1 MNKTI
6 KKKGNKAQTEAPLL
20 LVEQQDEKQNEL
32 PEILR
37 FGQCEECKMENEEH
51 DQSCSHY
58 PNYDPDEG
66 FAQPSS
72 SASSSSSSSTMSS
85 GEDSSN
91 TPNQDDE
98 AVRNAVCEPIV
109 PNQDDEAVRNAV
121 CEPIMAES
129 EQAMSNITDSLE
141 SCETLCKAAMISV
154 LKFKAA
160 CRNLRLKHGNL
171 VNIIRSFDVEIC
183 DSDEQ
188 TAQMLTERR
197 EQLEDWLSTQIHHI
211 HDVQWRSSLFNE
223 RVFNRQKLTYDPNVD
238 RAQLL
243 NAEPPTPTYSVSKVK
258 TYANTPTQ
266 KAEVDTDNKTEV
278 EENEQPTPSEQEEPP
293 SFTDERV
300 FTDEEDDFLTPSANS
315 KIELHTNSRC
325 KNRYLCRIAI
335 RNVQSS
341 YKTRSCAFAHSAWE
355 KEYFS
360 YMPYKIYAE
369 AKMNK
374 AHDGIHDQHLKA
386 RQDLRAIREMVKREQ
401 ASKRELYKQIEKGK
415 QPRPA
420 PLKRKAK
427 VQSTPGAPK
436 SLKKA

>member
-32 PEILR
+32 PEILH
-37 FGQCEECKMENEEH
+37 FGQCEECKMMDEEH
-51 DQSCSHY
+51 DPSCSHY
-58 PNYDPDEG
+58 TPFYEHEESY
-66 FAQPSS
+66 AQPSS
-72 SASSSSSSSTMSS
+72 SASSSSSSSTMSL
-85 GEDSSN
+85 GEDPSK
-91 TPNQDDE
+91 TPNTS
-98 AVRNAVCEPIV
+98 NV
-109 PNQDDEAVRNAV
+109 PNQDDEAVHNAV
-121 CEPIMAES
+121 CETIMVES
-129 EQAMSNITDSLE
+129 EQAMNNITDSLE
-141 SCETLCKAAMISV
+141 SCERLCKATMINV
-154 LKFKAA
+154 LKFKSA

-171 VNIIRSFDVEIC
+171 VNIIKSFDGEIYGIQ
-183 DSDEQ
+183 DSDMQ
-188 TAQMLTERR
+188 TVRMLTERR
-197 EQLEDWLSTQIHHI
+197 QHLEDWLSTQIHHI

-223 RVFNRQKLTYDPNVD
+223 RVFNRQKLTYDPNVE

-258 TYANTPTQ
+258 TYADTPTQ

-315 KIELHTNSRC
+315 KIVVHTNSRC
-325 KNRYLCRIAI
+325 RNRYLCKIAI
-335 RNVQSS
+335 RNVQSNHN
-341 YKTRSCAFAHSAWE
+341 TRSCAFAHSAWE
-355 KEYFS
+355 KEYFT
-360 YMPYKIYAE
+360 YQPYKIYAE